1 MKIGKLAELTGTA
14 VETVR
19 YYEREG
25 LLPAPSRSEGNYR
38 QYQERHLE
46 QLVFIRNCRALDMTL
61 NEIRELLSLREQP
74 EASCGDVNGLI
85 DEHIQHVSSRL
96 QSLSQLRDQLVELRH
111 RCRSASD
118 VDHCGIILQ
127 LETSGAVQPSED
139 NSHVG
144 RSHGH

>member
-19 YYEREG
+19 YYEKEG
-25 LLPAPSRSEGNYR
+25 LLPEPSRSQGNYR
-38 QYQERHLE
+38 QYHERHLE

-61 NEIRELLSLREQP
+61 NEIRELLTLREQP
-74 EASCGDVNGLI
+74 LASCGEVNGLI
-85 DEHIQHVSSRL
+85 DEHIEHVSSRL
-96 QSLSQLRDQLVELRH
+96 QSLTQLREQLVELRH

-118 VDHCGIILQ
+118 VDHCGILQQ
-127 LETSGAVQPSED
+127 LEISGAVQPSEQD
-139 NSHVG
+139 SHVG